1 MSEQKKAETGQPE
14 TPPQAPPASS
24 PILVD
29 KGSVSVQ
36 QIAEIEKGQYH
47 TVQEV
52 AKRLNYSYIWILYCV
67 QEGRIKAIKPLGG
80 RWRIPASELD
90 RLLKEG
96 LPMRREKE
104 QPKAEVTTFVLD
116 EKQSKR
122 VSPPP
127 REEPARKPA
136 PWKFPIDFGPL
147 FGGQK

>member
-14 TPPQAPPASS
+14 TPLLAPLASS

-36 QIAEIEKGQYH
+36 QIAEIEKGQFH

-52 AKRLNYSYIWILYCV
+52 AKRLNYSYIWILYLV
-67 QEGRIKAIKPLGG
+67 QGGRIKAIKPLGG

-96 LPMRREKE
+96 LPMITREK
-104 QPKAEVTTFVLD
+104 PKMEATTIVLD
-116 EKQSKR
+116 EEQSR
-122 VSPPP
+122 RINPPP
-127 REEPARKPA
+127 KEEPARKPA